1 MMVAMPVDSGVINRI
16 NLMVI
21 DQIVNVS
28 SIGVSETIT
37 TLGLGIFIKE
47 NAPTQVN
54 ASYRRKFF
62 IE

>member
-28 SIGVSETIT
+28 SIGTVKQLLTSN
-37 TLGLGIFIKE
+37 LSRQPGQCQF
-47 NAPTQVN
+47 
-54 ASYRRKFF
+54 
-62 IE
+62 